1 MATPWNRL
9 LTAAVL
15 IGLGAAVWKAGSLY
29 RARRVPRV
37 LLLSPAVEGIDP
49 AHALGLGRLVM
60 DQMEI
65 ASGATVLA
73 PPEPPS
79 DLLLQSLPPGDL
91 VVRLSGRREGDA
103 LSLRVGWLDP
113 AGLRE
118 GRPWHS
124 FETASGPPAQV
135 LRQVERGGPLPLS
148 RQGAERLAPQ
158 DPARF
163 WALVAAVS
171 VQDDEAALKDLDLS
185 RALTD
190 AEPGS
195 AAAWTNLGEHLY
207 RSLWAQPAGG
217 DLPQAQALA
226 AFDRALAL
234 IPGYPRAAL
243 LKGMLLTDVGDQ
255 REALQT
261 LVDARRLRPGV
272 PDLYAGLAYAGRTS
286 GLLEG
291 AFAAVRARERLVEP
305 LKLPTPWFAE
315 NTYLYSGRWEAFRS
329 SLQGRHDPVFLFY
342 NGYLDLIQGRKEESL
357 GFFQEGARMKQASK
371 PFSDLCGIY
380 ALAVAGRP
388 QEALAS
394 LSTFEEERGR
404 LRIPDGELT
413 FKVAEAYALLGR
425 PESAIEAAG
434 RAFAQGFGCLAWYEK
449 SPLFARARQSP
460 RWTALRQHLEERQAL
475 LTHAFPP
482 GLFG

>member
-1 MATPWNRL
+1 MATSWKRVL
-9 LTAAVL
+9 VAAVL
-15 IGLGAAVWKAGSLY
+15 IGLGTAVWEAGALY

-37 LLLSPAVEGIDP
+37 LLLSPAVQGIDP
-49 AHALGLGRLVM
+49 AHALGLGRIVM
-60 DQMEI
+60 DQMEV

-73 PPEPPS
+73 PAEPPS
-79 DLLLQSLPPGDL
+79 DLLLQSLPAGDL
-91 VVRLSGRREGDA
+91 VVRLSGRREGDG
-103 LSLRVGWLDP
+103 LSLRMAWLDS

-124 FETASGPPAQV
+124 FETAVGPPAQA
-135 LRQVERGGPLPLS
+135 LAELGRGGPLPRL
-148 RQGAERLAPQ
+148 RRGAERLAPR

-171 VQDDEAALKDLDLS
+171 VQDDDEALKDLDLS
-185 RALTD
+185 RTLTD
-190 AEPGS
+190 AEPES

-207 RSLWAQPAGG
+207 RSLWVQPAGG
-217 DLPQAQALA
+217 DLPQTQALA

-255 REALQT
+255 RDALQT
-261 LVDARRLRPGV
+261 LVEARRLRPGV

-291 AFAAVRARERLVEP
+291 AYTAVKARERLVQP

-315 NTYLYSGRWEAFRS
+315 NTYLYSGRWEAFRD
-329 SLQGRHDPVFLFY
+329 SLQGRQDPVFLFY
-342 NGYLDLIQGRKEESL
+342 NGYLDLLQGRKEESL
-357 GFFQEGARMKQASK
+357 AFFQQGAQLKQTSK

-380 ALAVAGRP
+380 ALAVAGRQ

-394 LSTFEEERGR
+394 LAAFEEERGR

-413 FKVAEAYALLGR
+413 FKVAEAYAFLGH
-425 PESAIEAAG
+425 PDGAIEAAG
-434 RAFAQGFGCLAWYEK
+434 RAFAQGFGCLDWYEK
-449 SPLFARARQSP
+449 SPLFASARQSP

-475 LTHAFPP
+475 LEHAFPP
-482 GLFG
+482 GQFG